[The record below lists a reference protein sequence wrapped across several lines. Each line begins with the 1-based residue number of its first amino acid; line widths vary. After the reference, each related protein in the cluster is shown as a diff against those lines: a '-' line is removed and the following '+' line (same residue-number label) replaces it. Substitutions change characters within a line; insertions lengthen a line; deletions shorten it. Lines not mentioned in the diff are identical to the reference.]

1 MLTLSH
7 LVVYRPMMTTNQ
19 NNNISNSNN
28 NDNSLTKE
36 TTTTTATTTTS
47 YNRQQPSNDILKFV
61 ADCVPTTF
69 YQQMNTYSPVRFLL
83 QHNR

>member
-7 LVVYRPMMTTNQ
+7 LVVYRPMMTTNH

-36 TTTTTATTTTS
+36 TTTTTTTAS

-61 ADCVPTTF
+61 AGCVPTTYL